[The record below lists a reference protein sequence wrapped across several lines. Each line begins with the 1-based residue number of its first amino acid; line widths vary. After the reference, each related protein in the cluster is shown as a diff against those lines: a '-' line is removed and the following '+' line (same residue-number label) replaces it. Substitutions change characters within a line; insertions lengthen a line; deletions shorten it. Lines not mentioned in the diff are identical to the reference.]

1 MAAIAFTQTHIYTK
15 HAGPKEKEKYCIQCL
30 ECSDC
35 NIYVGTK
42 DSTVQH
48 LTLDQNQA
56 RAQAPARE
64 CRTRKLGPHSP
75 IKQLRTVALFNHLLV
90 LWEQCVTALN
100 MFSLEPIPGL
110 KAIQHASCMEVCGRG
125 SSSTS
130 QTPCR
135 RREGDSVE
143 LITASSRRKS
153 VRVHAVRVD
162 RWEVLREVSLPQ
174 DPVSLAVD
182 GSCVCVATVDRYH
195 LVDYHAGS
203 TLELFPH
210 DRSRHQ
216 GAIVVP
222 TGGGE
227 FLLNAP
233 GSLGTAKLF
242 LLAFFFL
249 PLNVHALL
257 FSLLQSTMLDSCK
270 ERKGIF
276 FKKVKSH
283 VNKMSGF

>member
-56 RAQAPARE
+56 QRQNQAQSQAPARE

-110 KAIQHASCMEVCGRG
+110 KAIQHTSCMEVCGRG

-249 PLNVHALL
+249 PLIGMLYFFHFYKALCL
-257 FSLLQSTMLDSCK
+257 IAVRNGKEFFSRRSRVM
-270 ERKGIF
+270 
-276 FKKVKSH
+276 
-283 VNKMSGF
+283 